1 MHDFDKLEE
10 DERMTVIE
18 QVKKHLSDIMIV
30 FRQANGWLEDDVI

>member
-30 FRQANGWLEDDVI
+30 FRQAKGWLEDDVI

>member
-10 DERMTVIE
+10 DEKMTVIE

-30 FRQANGWLEDDVI
+30 FRQAKSWLDEDNI

>member
-18 QVKKHLSDIMIV
+18 QVKQHLSDMIV
-30 FRQANGWLEDDVI
+30 FRQAKGWLEDDVI